1 MPERMSTGQHARTI
15 SRPTPLQ
22 AAAMATSGAA
32 RIAVALAQSPLIHV
46 RGPRPVR
53 LARVAAVFALLL
65 TLLAAAVA
73 IWS

>member
-1 MPERMSTGQHARTI
+1 
-15 SRPTPLQ
+15 
-22 AAAMATSGAA
+22 MATSGAA
-32 RIAVALAQSPLIHV
+32 RIALALAQSPLIHV

-73 IWS
+73 IWL